1 MEIKE
6 LRIIKHFKWSKWKD
20 VKIYKH
26 LHGSQFYLIQFKVN
40 ENGLKRF
47 RNVEMNDKLKGCY
60 TIANIE
66 LKEIEI

>member
-1 MEIKE
+1 MK
-6 LRIIKHFKWSKWKD
+6 RIINHFRWSKWKG

-47 RNVEMNDKLKGCY
+47 RNIAMNDNLKGAY
-60 TIANIE
+60 KIENIE